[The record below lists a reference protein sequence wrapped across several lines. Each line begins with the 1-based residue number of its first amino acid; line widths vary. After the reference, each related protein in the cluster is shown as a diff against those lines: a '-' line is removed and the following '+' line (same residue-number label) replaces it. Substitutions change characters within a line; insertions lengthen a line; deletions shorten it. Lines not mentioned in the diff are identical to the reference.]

1 LHFVA
6 GTRRALR
13 DSLAGKLVLLV
24 AVLLL
29 AYVVA
34 RTCGSSAPE
43 VSQEEAIE
51 IAKDEIDFEPNQVQ
65 IRNVPRG
72 IEGQRSWMVSLYTGT
87 PTDPQECRLV
97 EIGAESGEV
106 LGVVEC

>member
-1 LHFVA
+1 MPYDA
-6 GTRRALR
+6 GTRRGLR
-13 DSLAGKLVLLV
+13 DSLAGKVALLV

-29 AYVVA
+29 AFLVA
-34 RTCGSSAPE
+34 RTCGSSAPD

-51 IAKDEIDFEPNQVQ
+51 IARDQIDFEAEEVQ

-72 IEGQRSWMVSLYTGT
+72 IEGQRSWMVSLYNGA
-87 PTDPQECRLV
+87 PINPEQCRLV
-97 EIGAESGEV
+97 EVDAEGGEV

>member
-1 LHFVA
+1 LHFDA
-6 GTRRALR
+6 GTRRGLR
-13 DSLAGKLVLLV
+13 DSLAGKLVLLA

-29 AYVVA
+29 AYLVA

-51 IAKDEIDFEPNQVQ
+51 IAKGEVDFEPNHVQ

-87 PTDPQECRLV
+87 PTDPQVCRIV
-97 EIGAESGEV
+97 EIEANSGD
-106 LGVVEC
+106 VVTSADC

>member
-1 LHFVA
+1 LHFDA
-6 GTRRALR
+6 GTRRGLR
-13 DSLAGKLVLLV
+13 DSLAGKLVLLG

-29 AYVVA
+29 AFLVA

-51 IAKDEIDFEPNQVQ
+51 IAREQIDFQAEEVQ

-72 IEGQRSWMVSLYTGT
+72 IEGQRSWMVSLYNGE
-87 PTDPQECRLV
+87 PINPEECRLV
-97 EIGAESGEV
+97 EVDAERGEV

>member
-1 LHFVA
+1 LHYDA
-6 GTRRALR
+6 GTRRGLR
-13 DSLAGKLVLLV
+13 DSLAGKV
-24 AVLLL
+24 ALLL
-29 AYVVA
+29 AVLFVAFIVA
-34 RTCGSSAPE
+34 RTCGSSSPD

-51 IAKDEIDFEPNQVQ
+51 IAEEEIDFEPSQVQ

-87 PTDPQECRLV
+87 AINPDQCRLV
-97 EIGAESGEV
+97 EVEADSGDV

>member
-1 LHFVA
+1 MHFDA
-6 GTRRALR
+6 GTRRGLR
-13 DSLAGKLVLLV
+13 DSLAGKVVLLV

-29 AYVVA
+29 AFFVA
-34 RTCGSSAPE
+34 RTCGSSAPD

-51 IAKDEIDFEPNQVQ
+51 IAKEQIDFEPEHVQ

-72 IEGQRSWMVSLYTGT
+72 IEGQRSWMVSLYNGM
-87 PTDPQECRLV
+87 PINPRECRLV
-97 EIGAESGEV
+97 EVEAEGGEV

>member
-1 LHFVA
+1 MHFDA
-6 GTRRALR
+6 GIRRGLR
-13 DSLAGKLVLLV
+13 DSLAGKLILLV

-29 AYVVA
+29 AFLVA
-34 RTCGSSAPE
+34 RTCGSSAPD

-51 IAKDEIDFEPNQVQ
+51 IAREQIEFEAEEVQ

-72 IEGQRSWMVSLYTGT
+72 IEGQRSWMVSLYNGE
-87 PTDPQECRLV
+87 PINPEECRLV
-97 EIGAESGEV
+97 EVDAQGGEV

>member
-87 PTDPQECRLV
+87 PTKPQECRLV
-97 EIGAESGEV
+97 EIGAASGEV